1 MNMENI
7 KEEKQINVVII
18 DHAILTERPK
28 LSHKERRIT
37 QDCAMRLKH
46 YHETGELLPSSVR
59 KKRKIKKV
67 KIEYTKG
74 YFMINGK
81 VRNWTKRNYENG
93 L

>member
-1 MNMENI
+1 MDMKNI
-7 KEEKQINVVII
+7 KEEKPLDVVII

-28 LSHKERRIT
+28 LSNKERRLV
-37 QDCAMRLKH
+37 QDNAMRLKH
-46 YHETGELLPSSVR
+46 YHETGRLLPSSVR

-67 KIEYTKG
+67 KIEYNKG
-74 YFMINGK
+74 YFIINGK